1 MTRIRYT
8 TLLDEIRQKDL
19 GVSQP
24 PTLLDDAVVAS
35 KREARAKLQVRLTPA
50 QRAFIE
56 DAVHS
61 TRGTAVDESAVVA
74 LAIRI
79 LEELDIPWGTIATRD
94 DLVSVVRRAL
104 QSRVS

>member
-1 MTRIRYT
+1 MSRIRYT
-8 TLLDEIRQKDL
+8 TLLDEIRQRDL
-19 GVSQP
+19 EASQP
-24 PTLLDDAVVAS
+24 SALLTDAVIAS
-35 KREARAKLQVRLTPA
+35 KREARSKLRVRLTSA

-61 TRGTAVDESAVVA
+61 TRGTAIDEAAVVA

-79 LEELDIPWGTIATRD
+79 LEELDIPWGTISTRD